1 MELLNKII
9 TTIGGVISTGG
20 LLFAVFGLIQL
31 GTAMKD
37 HQGPAIGS
45 ALWQLAGAAAILA
58 AGVLCMSVTFAA

>member
-1 MELLNKII
+1 MELLNQIVK
-9 TTIGGVISTGG
+9 TIGGIITSGG

-45 ALWQLAGAAAILA
+45 ALWQLAGAAAISA
-58 AGVLCMSVTFAA
+58 AGVLCLSVTFAA